1 MKRKQQLLL
10 LQYMC
15 QCSFLCVCEWGDI
28 IVISVETRIACRF
41 VGNSCA
47 FAKQFLS
54 APWTPHICNLCIL
67 WLTRIE
73 NVCWTV
79 KCRIYVQLV
88 GGIGS
93 QTPSPPPSHR
103 QEQPYQLQSALSS
116 GQATT
121 NAPHCKLLKIL
132 HRLLPHIC
140 TLKLES
146 AN

>member
-93 QTPSPPPSHR
+93 QTPPPPPPTVKNNPTICNLHCLR
-103 QEQPYQLQSALSS
+103 ARPQPTPLIVSYL
-116 GQATT
+116 
-121 NAPHCKLLKIL
+121 
-132 HRLLPHIC
+132 RFC
-140 TLKLES
+140 TDYCLIYALKLES